1 MCGKQTQPVYISDA
15 GVGEAV
21 VEVKGGE
28 AGSKARRLGVV
39 ARETLPHVVF
49 TDMDDLASE
58 DGAS

>member
-28 AGSKARRLGVV
+28 AGSKAL
-39 ARETLPHVVF
+39 LHVKHYP
-49 TDMDDLASE
+49 T
-58 DGAS
+58 